1 MRARDFLGRA
11 VAVSF
16 GTRELLYPSGTYTVE
31 SHEDGVIVRGLDGMY
46 LYLHLDG
53 SFDSIDDCDSYD
65 CYLEDNGLESVEVT
79 VELL

>member
-16 GTRELLYPSGTYTVE
+16 GTRELLYPTGTYVVE
-31 SHEDGVIVRGLDGMY
+31 SHEDGLIVRGLDGMH
-46 LYLHLDG
+46 LHLTLDG
-53 SFDSIDDCDSYD
+53 EFNWVDDCDSYD
-65 CYLEDNGLESVEVT
+65 SYLIDNDLESVEVT

>member
-1 MRARDFLGRA
+1 MRARDFLGKA

-31 SHEDGVIVRGLDGMY
+31 SHEDGVIVWGVDGVY
-46 LYLHLDG
+46 LHLHLDG
-53 SFDSIDDCDSYD
+53 SFDCIDDCDSYD
-65 CYLEDNGLESVEVT
+65 CYLEDNDIESVEVT